1 MTPPLSLPGR
11 PALALVLA
19 TVLGAP
25 ALAAD
30 AAPASPAATCSK
42 CALPD
47 APAGFEQLADKALVS
62 MKARAEK
69 IGIKGVALV
78 AYAPGDT
85 VNSWTSKMIVVGS
98 VASQPGAK
106 DKGNNFL
113 AIAYS
118 KASEMAETRRDS
130 GSGVRPPKTGEFG
143 WQGGV
148 AARGRTGLLLAAFSG
163 GRSEDDVEVARV
175 GLAILAGAL

>member
-1 MTPPLSLPGR
+1 M
-11 PALALVLA
+11 
-19 TVLGAP
+19 VLGAP
-25 ALAAD
+25 ALAAQEKVD
-30 AAPASPAATCSK
+30 AVPAIPAATCSK
-42 CALPD
+42 CTPPD

-62 MKARAEK
+62 MKSRAEK

-85 VNSWTSKMIVVGS
+85 VSSWTSKMIVVGS
-98 VASQPGAK
+98 VASRPGAK

-148 AARGRTGLLLAAFSG
+148 AARGGAGLLLAAFSG

-175 GLAILAGAL
+175 GLAILAGSL